1 VSNAAASARRPG
13 RRAAYFALA
22 GLTLYLGVLGLLL
35 RPTGG
40 LLGRYT
46 IVGPS
51 GQEITVHQRVDP
63 RIDFPI
69 PHRLD
74 AAYIFNWD
82 LGRDGFP
89 AAMPPYVV
97 HWSGLL
103 RVPEAGSYG
112 FSVDAQGEAGLSI
125 DSLPLEIR
133 PDALTE
139 RRLEAGWHPIALDYR
154 LAEGEARLVLSWRPP
169 GRPQAPVPT
178 AFLTP
183 DRDAIARG
191 GARRGGAWIVLAG
204 GGAAVLLAALLARRP
219 GSRAADWIAGLRAER
234 TRIALGAILILA
246 AVLRFHDYALVP
258 FHHETADEYQHAWE
272 GWHLLHE
279 RVPAA
284 WSAFPDRY
292 PISQVADFRW
302 FGDRYVLVRPYF
314 DHPPL
319 FSILVGL
326 VTSLG
331 GAKGFLSCTL
341 PVMRLVP
348 IVLSLAGVLLLYPL
362 ARGYGASERAA
373 LLAALVYAVLP
384 VIVLADRLVKG
395 ESLLALLFMGAI
407 LLVQRHERFGR
418 TRDAAFAGV
427 LCGLSIWTKA
437 TGVAVLATV
446 LILLLARRRHRAALL
461 AAGITAGFV
470 GLYLLYAWAYDFGI
484 FLKIMQAQS
493 TSKWVALDS
502 FLDLL
507 SGKVVTKFFGRGWY
521 LWLMLAAAVAAF
533 RKEKG
538 LLVPIVIYGAMIALT
553 ADHRVIYGW
562 YRIPIYA
569 FLCVAAGIYLDE
581 MIRESDL
588 FHAAPF
594 AATAVV
600 TGLVYALPAGLGA
613 GPGRWTV
620 ALFATLAFGPYLARL
635 ARDTPLTGTL
645 ARAASFLLVLT
656 FLATSIVTVN
666 GLLEIYA
673 ATRGVQ

>member
-1 VSNAAASARRPG
+1 MSGAAETASRPG
-13 RRAAYFALA
+13 HRKAYLALA
-22 GLTLYLGVLGLLL
+22 GLALYLGVLAYLL

-46 IVGPS
+46 IVGAS
-51 GQEITVHQRVDP
+51 GQEITVHERVDP
-63 RIDFPI
+63 RIDFPV
-69 PHRLD
+69 PQRLD
-74 AAYIFNWD
+74 AAYVFNWD
-82 LGRDGFP
+82 MGRFGFP
-89 AAMPPYVV
+89 ATMPPYVV
-97 HWSGLL
+97 RWSGLL
-103 RVPEAGSYG
+103 RVPETGSYG

-125 DSLPLEIR
+125 DSGPLEIR

-139 RRLEAGWHPIALDYR
+139 RRLEAGWHPISLDYH
-154 LAEGEARLVLSWRPP
+154 LTAGEARLVLKWRPP

-178 AFLTP
+178 AFLAP

-191 GARRGGAWIVLAG
+191 EGRRGGAWFLLLAG
-204 GGAAVLLAALLARRP
+204 GAAALLAALLARRP
-219 GSRAADWIAGLRAER
+219 GSRAEAFFAGLREER
-234 TRIALGAILILA
+234 VTLVLGAVLILA

-292 PISQVADFRW
+292 PLSQVNDFRW

-326 VTSLG
+326 VTSFG
-331 GAKGFLSCTL
+331 GARNFLSCTL
-341 PVMRLVP
+341 PMMRLVP
-348 IVLSLAGVLLLYPL
+348 ILLSLAGVLLLYPL
-362 ARGYGASERAA
+362 ARGYGASERGA
-373 LLAALVYAVLP
+373 LLATLVYAVLP

-395 ESLLALLFMGAI
+395 ESLLAILFMGAL
-407 LLVQRHERFGR
+407 LLVQRHERSGR
-418 TRDAAFAGV
+418 IRDAALAGV

-446 LILLLARRRHRAALL
+446 LVLLLARRRHRAALV
-461 AAGITAGFV
+461 AAGIAVGFA
-470 GLYLLYAWAYDFGI
+470 GLYFLYAWSYDFGI

-493 TSKWVALDS
+493 TSKWVSLDS

-507 SGKVVTKFFGRGWY
+507 TGKVVTKYFGRGWY
-521 LWLMLAAAVAAF
+521 LWLMLAAAWAGF
-533 RKEKG
+533 RKERG
-538 LLVPIVIYGAMIALT
+538 LLVPIVIYGAMIAMT

-562 YRIPIYA
+562 YRIPLYA

-594 AATAVV
+594 AMTAVV
-600 TGLVYALPAGLGA
+600 TGLIYALPADMGSVLDKWA
-613 GPGRWTV
+613 V
-620 ALFATLAFGPYLARL
+620 VSFATVVFAPYLARL
-635 ARDTPLTGTL
+635 VRDTPMTVRL
-645 ARAASFLLVLT
+645 ARAATFLLVIT